1 MKLKITVVSLFLFS
15 TQIFSGIGTGTSQP
29 GALPVE
35 LSSFTASINVSNV
48 ELRWTTETEVN
59 NYGFEVE
66 RVLSLTSFISNW
78 ERVGFVQGHGN
89 SNSPKEYYFTDIPNG
104 GTKFQ
109 YRLKQIDND
118 GKYAYS
124 EVLSI
129 DIKIPNQYILNQ
141 NYPNP
146 FNPSTV
152 ISYSIPASSKVT
164 LTVYDVLGKFITTLV
179 NENQEAGSYLVN
191 FNAAGLSNGM
201 YFYNLQSDN
210 FVKTNKMLLL
220 K

>member
-1 MKLKITVVSLFLFS
+1 MKLIIIFFFLFS
-15 TQIFSGIGTGTSQP
+15 IHLFSGIGAGTSAP
-29 GALPVE
+29 SALPVE
-35 LSSFTASINVSNV
+35 LTSFTVNFSGGSVL
-48 ELRWTTETEVN
+48 LRWTTETEVN
-59 NYGFEVE
+59 NYGFEIE
-66 RVLSLTSFISNW
+66 RGLNFFISDW
-78 ERVGFVQGHGN
+78 EKVGFVQGYGN
-89 SNSPKEYYFTDIPNG
+89 SNSPKEYSFIDIPNK

-124 EVLSI
+124 SAINIEIKVL
-129 DIKIPNQYILNQ
+129 NEYILNQ

-152 ISYSIPASSKVT
+152 ITYSIPVSSKVI
-164 LTVYDVLGKFITTLV
+164 LTVYDALGKFITTLV
-179 NENQEAGSYLVN
+179 NENQEAGNYSVN
-191 FNAAGLSNGM
+191 FNSTGLSNGM
-201 YFYNLQSDN
+201 YFYKMQSDN

>member
-1 MKLKITVVSLFLFS
+1 MFLFLFS
-15 TQIFSGIGTGTSQP
+15 IHLFSGIGAGTSAP
-29 GALPVE
+29 SALPVE
-35 LSSFTASINVSNV
+35 LTSFTGNFNGDKVV
-48 ELRWTTETEVN
+48 LCWTTETEVN
-59 NYGFEVE
+59 NYGFEIE
-66 RVLSLTSFISNW
+66 RASNSTISDW
-78 ERVGFVQGHGN
+78 EKVGFVQGYGN
-89 SNSPKEYYFTDIPNG
+89 SNSPKEYSFTDIPNK

-124 EVLSI
+124 SVINIEIKVL
-129 DIKIPNQYILNQ
+129 NEYTLNQ

-152 ISYSIPASSKVT
+152 ITYSIPVSSKVT

-179 NENQEAGSYLVN
+179 NENQEAGSYSVN

-201 YFYNLQSDN
+201 YFYKMQSDN